1 MSKPKSLHDDDSTT
15 GASSV
20 SSQRATASN
29 GGEDSDERKLLQNLK
44 TNNKRPTSSRHHQI
58 PLLLLSDLGLFASM
72 MLHFIICPFTK
83 VEESFNTQ
91 ATFDILSKTSTS
103 DFDHMFFPGVVP
115 RTFIG
120 ASIVSTLVQMV
131 RPILFPIFQMFS
143 FISTD
148 APSDLLLMRF
158 VLGCLS
164 FTGYQFFKNGIRI
177 RFGTSIALCFN
188 IINLVQFHLLFYMSR
203 PLPNTFALILVYIAF
218 GFWTR
223 NHVKSMFFLLGFT
236 AVVFRSDV
244 FVLIVP
250 LAFLCL
256 STQQIHLF
264 SGIWVGVTSIVSG
277 VIYSIL
283 VDSYFWRRFIWP
295 EGEVFLYNT
304 VENKSIHWGALPF
317 HWYFTSALPRSL
329 LCALTFIPFSLGG
342 LKRSRSESNDTTK
355 ISKLVLI
362 GTMFCGALLFVI
374 LYSFLPH
381 KELRF
386 IFYALPLFNLVAAIG
401 LSSLLSG
408 NIVKIAFATL
418 LLTGSL
424 FSSSLF
430 LHVSSLNYYGAGG
443 LMKLHDYLDNS
454 RNSTEPVLIHMDAH
468 VTMNGVSQYLYRDQ
482 YSYSKLE
489 ILDNTTLNTIH
500 QEMFTHL
507 LTGEQILNNA
517 NFRLIGRQSGFKNL
531 NYRKILSNPSELVVI
546 EHKIYMYERVGI
558 PEYLIPIVKWAQRR
572 DKVLLTVELS
582 NATELSIHM
591 TDRDAISF
599 RGKSSGRWYSFD
611 LKLFDDIGKLTFE
624 PGIRWIK
631 ITLLK
636 RKSYFWTKLSKDPSN
651 PFKKDW
657 DNWVE
662 TENEDDYNPELAL
675 SSLDPSVIQ
684 QWYTEGHGTT
694 ETVMLKKAISLVVG
708 KTSAENTFNR
718 VLIRIHK
725 IIDQSQRLFSP
736 IQYSRLVTFSLFG
749 MVIVLYL
756 NNSLVQGSKLKQD

>member
-1 MSKPKSLHDDDSTT
+1 MRKSS
-15 GASSV
+15 GEV
-20 SSQRATASN
+20 SSSSN
-29 GGEDSDERKLLQNLK
+29 TQDVHHSDERKLLQNLK
-44 TNNKRPTSSRHHQI
+44 IGTISKRQYQI
-58 PLLLLSDLGLFASM
+58 PLLLLSDVGLFASM
-72 MLHFIICPFTK
+72 MLHFMICPYTK

-120 ASIVSTLVQMV
+120 ASIVSTLIQMV
-131 RPILFPIFQMFS
+131 RPILSPIFQMFS
-143 FISTD
+143 LISTD

-164 FTGYQFFKNGIRI
+164 FTGYQFFKNGIRS
-177 RFGTSIALCFN
+177 RFGASIALCFN
-188 IINLVQFHLLFYMSR
+188 IINLVQFHLLYYMSR

-223 NHVKSMFFLLGFT
+223 NNVKSMFFLLGFT

-250 LAFLCL
+250 IALLCL
-256 STQQIHLF
+256 VTRQISLF
-264 SGIWVGVTSIVSG
+264 SGVLVGVTSIVSG
-277 VIYSIL
+277 VAYSIM

-304 VENKSIHWGALPF
+304 VENKSINWGALPF

-329 LCALTFIPFSLGG
+329 LCALIFIPFSLGG
-342 LKRSRSESNDTTK
+342 LKRAHAESANETSK

-362 GTMFCGALLFVI
+362 GTMFCGALLFVV

-386 IFYALPLFNLVAAIG
+386 IFYALPLLNLVAALG

-408 NIVKIAFATL
+408 NIVKIGFATL

-424 FSSSLF
+424 FASSLF
-430 LHVSSLNYYGAGG
+430 LHVSSLNYYGAGA
-443 LMKLHDYLDNS
+443 LMKLHDYLGN
-454 RNSTEPVLIHMDAH
+454 RNNTDLVLIHMDAH

-489 ILDNTTLNTIH
+489 ILDNSTLNTIH
-500 QEMFTHL
+500 QEMFTHV

-531 NYRKILSNPSELVVI
+531 NYRKILSNPSELI
-546 EHKIYMYERVGI
+546 GTEHKIYIYERVSQ
-558 PEYLIPIVKWAQRR
+558 PEYLVPIVKWAQRR
-572 DKVLLTVELS
+572 DKILLTVELS
-582 NATELSIHM
+582 NASELSIHL
-591 TDRDAISF
+591 TDRDRISF
-599 RGKSSGRWYSFD
+599 RGQSSGRWYAFD
-611 LKLFDDIGKLTFE
+611 LVLLDDIGKLNFE

-636 RKSYFWTKLSKDPSN
+636 RKPYFWTKLSKDASN

-684 QWYTEGHGTT
+684 QWYIEGHGTT
-694 ETVMLKKAISLVVG
+694 ETVMLKKTMSLFTG
-708 KTSAENTFNR
+708 KSDAASSTFNQ

-725 IIDQSQRLFSP
+725 IIDHAQHVFSP
-736 IQYSRLVTFSLFG
+736 IQFSRLVTLSLFG
-749 MVIVLYL
+749 MVILLYL
-756 NNSLVQGSKLKQD
+756 NNSFVQGSKLKQD